1 MRRSIV
7 ALGRRR
13 VRKNVVEE
21 AVVRPQVEARSAAHA
36 SSATTR
42 IREEVR

>member
-1 MRRSIV
+1 ML
-7 ALGRRR
+7 LGRRR
-13 VRKNVVEE
+13 VQKLAFEE
-21 AVVRPQVEARSAAHA
+21 VKGKPQVKALSAVHA